1 MLQCNKQNADALF
14 QAGRLRLM
22 VFMPE
27 EGIQAMTKYLG
38 SSEHKS
44 GGWFATSHLH
54 YFIFKRMCGV
64 CLNKDLS
71 VHFLKGKCTISI
83 QGIPNQN
90 HVDDLLNA
98 SFKAAGGWN

>member
-14 QAGRLRLM
+14 QAGWLRLM

-38 SSEHKS
+38 SSEQKS
-44 GGWFATSHLH
+44 DGWFATNNLH
-54 YFIFKRMCGV
+54 YFIFKRIYGV

-83 QGIPNQN
+83 
-90 HVDDLLNA
+90 
-98 SFKAAGGWN
+98 

>member
-1 MLQCNKQNADALF
+1 MVIATSSGLNCLMLQCNKQNADALF

-44 GGWFATSHLH
+44 GG
-54 YFIFKRMCGV
+54 
-64 CLNKDLS
+64 
-71 VHFLKGKCTISI
+71 
-83 QGIPNQN
+83 
-90 HVDDLLNA
+90 
-98 SFKAAGGWN
+98 